1 MLDNI
6 LLTFPRNATYT
17 AYSYTLQEYA
27 SQLLHEDDYM
37 HRRNIFES
45 HGTHLVGGSR
55 VVATAVG
62 TAVATAVGTVAA
74 TVVVTAV
81 VTVVDLMGQ

>member
-1 MLDNI
+1 MD
-6 LLTFPRNATYT
+6 
-17 AYSYTLQEYA
+17 
-27 SQLLHEDDYM
+27 
-37 HRRNIFES
+37 RRYIFES

-55 VVATAVG
+55 VVV
-62 TAVATAVGTVAA
+62 TVAVTVEA